1 MKLLLM
7 LSIAAFI
14 QHSSGVQDDGEDA
27 KELISSRE
35 EVREP
40 GDMMDVKD
48 RKHRKKGKMIRRRVA
63 RTNLRDLSKIVSS
76 APVIEGVRMSDD
88 DSDKV
93 DHRDG
98 RFINNVFIS
107 DEDKVELPAEYTV
120 TAVLGD
126 TEEPKYGEHSLF
138 SKVTFNYQV
147 CCTLTR
153 QG

>member
-1 MKLLLM
+1 MVGQGTGSMKLLLM

-14 QHSSGVQDDGEDA
+14 QHSSGVQHDGEDD

-48 RKHRKKGKMIRRRVA
+48 RKHRKKGKMIRRRVT

-126 TEEPKYGEHSLF
+126 TEEPK
-138 SKVTFNYQV
+138 
-147 CCTLTR
+147 
-153 QG
+153 

>member
-1 MKLLLM
+1 
-7 LSIAAFI
+7 
-14 QHSSGVQDDGEDA
+14 
-27 KELISSRE
+27 
-35 EVREP
+35 
-40 GDMMDVKD
+40 MMDVKD

-76 APVIEGVRMSDD
+76 APVIEGVRISDD

-126 TEEPKYGEHSLF
+126 TEEPKSAVTSQGKVKLRRNGRSRF
-138 SKVTFNYQV
+138 SNNQRKIPSQFEFSDFY
-147 CCTLTR
+147 LGR
-153 QG
+153 QQDMRDTMAM